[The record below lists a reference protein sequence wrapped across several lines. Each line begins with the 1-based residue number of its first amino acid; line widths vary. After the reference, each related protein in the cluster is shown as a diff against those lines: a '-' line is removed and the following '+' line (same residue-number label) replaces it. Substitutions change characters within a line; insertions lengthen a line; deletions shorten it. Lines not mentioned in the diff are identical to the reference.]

1 MNFLADTVSP
11 EAGEAYGRLLGLVAV
26 IGFGCV
32 AFAVFCISLVKA
44 SRHRTRGWTITAF
57 LSCVAMLGSLAGA
70 VSMVAE
76 ALAGAAKSG
85 KSLGMPTEISSSDGR
100 VSVKIPGSWSSLPDL
115 HPAAILAAGS
125 KAQERYAMVLPT
137 GRASYP
143 GSLADFDKFV
153 TEGLKGAL
161 KDPKVSEPE
170 NVEIGGYKAIRRTV
184 TGTKGDQ
191 ELAYEQVLV
200 ETRSTYY
207 QLLLWTGASQHADA
221 ETDFR
226 NIVGSFAAEAGPA
239 MPE

>member
-1 MNFLADTVSP
+1 
-11 EAGEAYGRLLGLVAV
+11 
-26 IGFGCV
+26 
-32 AFAVFCISLVKA
+32 
-44 SRHRTRGWTITAF
+44 
-57 LSCVAMLGSLAGA
+57 
-70 VSMVAE
+70 
-76 ALAGAAKSG
+76 
-85 KSLGMPTEISSSDGR
+85 
-100 VSVKIPGSWSSLPDL
+100 
-115 HPAAILAAGS
+115 
-125 KAQERYAMVLPT
+125 MVLPT